1 MVKGKTRYDQEIID
15 FIKAKGFN
23 FFDMNEMHLED
34 FKKFNLTLD
43 QYMERYFIGHYTP
56 AGNHFFAYAIKDK
69 IVDLLDPKPITYQQK
84 GDKLIKFKGY
94 LNKEKE

>member
-1 MVKGKTRYDQEIID
+1 
-15 FIKAKGFN
+15 
-23 FFDMNEMHLED
+23 MNEIHLED

-69 IVDLLDPKPITYQQK
+69 IVDLLVKTD
-84 GDKLIKFKGY
+84 Y
-94 LNKEKE
+94 LSAERTD